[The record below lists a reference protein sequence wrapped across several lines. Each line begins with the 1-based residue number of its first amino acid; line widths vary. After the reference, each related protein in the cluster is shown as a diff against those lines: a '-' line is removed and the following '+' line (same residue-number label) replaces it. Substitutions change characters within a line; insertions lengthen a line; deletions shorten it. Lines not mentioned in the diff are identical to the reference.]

1 MASENEEPEISEEAV
16 ESAPRAADYIYVRIP
31 DSMVNQILRNGFIP
45 EKKSTDSAY
54 STGVRGSTAYH
65 RE

>member
-1 MASENEEPEISEEAV
+1 MASENEEPDTSEEAV
-16 ESAPRAADYIYVRIP
+16 ENAPRLAGHMYIRIP

-54 STGVRGSTAYH
+54 SDGVRGSTAYH